1 LIDGVPS
8 SPLRVINLI
17 IAIIFMHKHHINS
30 DEIMQ
35 RKHPFLLS
43 KLSLFLSFSI
53 FFKMMEMGSE

>member
-1 LIDGVPS
+1 
-8 SPLRVINLI
+8 
-17 IAIIFMHKHHINS
+17 MHKHHINS

-43 KLSLFLSFSI
+43 KLSLFLSVSI